1 MLVKTGSV
9 RENSFCISSF
19 ICQQVKEIVGGAE
32 NIVLVVNGEISALL
46 TREFLFLFSACYDA
60 DCTGAVQA
68 TRFEPNR
75 L

>member
-46 TREFLFLFSACYDA
+46 TRVFGFVFS
-60 DCTGAVQA
+60 V
-68 TRFEPNR
+68 